1 MNHSLLLLIL
11 SLFCG
16 NSMLTAQ
23 DLHIHY
29 DAQNSSLKYI
39 LDGKEIS
46 SPKVRKGGDIYLHVE
61 NYNNY
66 LYDLE
71 VSANSQVLQIPAGS
85 GASSFMSMLT
95 GGGAGLMNMGGFTSG
110 AGDSWLNL
118 NNMMGGGN
126 TNMDEDEDEGEFDFA
141 SVEEEDAAYLLKAK
155 VLKIMDDLQYTENE
169 FVEIGK
175 DVRDLQYAQ
184 ELRDVV
190 LMEVQKVKYNEN
202 LSPNQVK
209 KICNGF
215 LERILD
221 IKEDSEELDLDYI
234 IGKGDDREKLEKNLE
249 RLEKN
254 QGIYTAQINELNEI
268 GEELKILTVD
278 EESFFEFVSSVIA
291 VSEKSNEVL
300 SNVEL
305 QKQNINKLYAK
316 AGKENLQ
323 KMTSIWYEYEALN
336 NNDFKYTYRTEA
348 IGDRTTLDLNF
359 YKKDT
364 LGYRMSDGSRRPAP
378 INVPV
383 YGGIKMNVSI
393 GLNFA
398 QFFNQPQEYY
408 LRDTVLS
415 SEDSD
420 RFLPVATTFIH
431 FYPQRTNNVALGGS
445 FGIGIPLTGSEN
457 FSSINFFLGPSLIFG
472 KSQRIV
478 LNTGLMGGKVK
489 ELSRGLNVGDTVLPQ
504 SEIPTAS
511 RYKIGYFLGVSFN
524 LN

>member
-1 MNHSLLLLIL
+1 
-11 SLFCG
+11 
-16 NSMLTAQ
+16 
-23 DLHIHY
+23 
-29 DAQNSSLKYI
+29 
-39 LDGKEIS
+39 
-46 SPKVRKGGDIYLHVE
+46 
-61 NYNNY
+61 
-66 LYDLE
+66 
-71 VSANSQVLQIPAGS
+71 
-85 GASSFMSMLT
+85 
-95 GGGAGLMNMGGFTSG
+95 MGGFTSG

-126 TNMDEDEDEGEFDFA
+126 TNMDDEEDEGEFDFA
-141 SVEEEDAAYLLKAK
+141 SAEQANAAQLLKAK
-155 VLKIMDDLQYTENE
+155 VIKIMDDMQFTENE
-169 FVEIGK
+169 FVEISK
-175 DVRDLQYAQ
+175 DIRNLQYAQ

-209 KICNGF
+209 KICMEF
-215 LERILD
+215 LEQILD
-221 IKEDSEELDLDYI
+221 VNEDSGELNLDYI
-234 IGKGDDREKLEKNLE
+234 VDKGDDREQLEKSLD

-254 QGIYTAQINELNEI
+254 ELIYNSQINELNTI
-268 GEELKILTVD
+268 GEELKNLTVS
-278 EESFFEFVSSVIA
+278 EESFFEFVSSVSK
-291 VSEKSNEVL
+291 VSEKSGEVL
-300 SNVEL
+300 DNVAL

-316 AGKENLQ
+316 VGRENLQ

-336 NNDFKYTYRTEA
+336 NNNFKYTYRAEA
-348 IGDRTTLDLNF
+348 LGDRTTLGLNF
-359 YKKDT
+359 FKKDT
-364 LGYRMSDGSRRPAP
+364 LGNRISAGSRTPAP
-378 INVPV
+378 INIPV

-398 QFFNQPQEYY
+398 QFFNQPQEYF
-408 LRDTVLS
+408 LQDTIIS

-420 RFLPVATTFIH
+420 RFLPVATSFIH

-478 LNTGLMGGKVK
+478 LNGGLMGGKV
-489 ELSRGLNVGDTVLPQ
+489 EEISRGLSVGDTVLPQ

-524 LN
+524 LNQ